1 MRASSRGARL
11 AAVLTAGALAVAG
24 CGAEEETASQG
35 GGSGG
40 GEAPSAEATEAAQQK
55 VQEQLGGTCTMEQY
69 GGEAVEMSNA
79 TVGFSQSE
87 KEANPFRIAETQS
100 IRDQAKKAGVKR
112 LIVTNANS
120 QLNKQISDV
129 QDLVARGVDA
139 LIVAPLNSE
148 GLEPA
153 LAAAREKDI
162 PVITVDRK
170 LTGPEHCKDYLT
182 FIGSDFVEQGRRAA
196 DALIKATGGKAKVA
210 ILLGS
215 SGNNVTE
222 DRNKGFL
229 DRIKEKAP
237 GLEVVAQQ
245 TGEFQREKGQSVTE
259 QLIQANPNIDAI
271 YAHNDEMALGAL
283 VALRS
288 GGKQPGEQ
296 VKVVSVDG
304 TRNAVRAITRG
315 DMAAVIESNPRFG
328 PLAFQTLQRLWSGE
342 PVRENTIISDR
353 AYDESNAQQSL
364 ASAY

>member
-1 MRASSRGARL
+1 MHRWVRGAATWT
-11 AAVLTAGALAVAG
+11 AAVATALALGA
-24 CGAEEETASQG
+24 CGAEEETASNEGNQQDG
-35 GGSGG
+35 GGQ
-40 GEAPSAEATEAAQQK
+40 AAQQR
-55 VQEQLGGTCTMEQY
+55 VEQQLGGTCTLEQY
-69 GGEAVEMSNA
+69 GGERVDLANAV
-79 TVGFSQSE
+79 VGFSQSE

-100 IRDQAKKAGVKR
+100 IRDEAEKVGVRR

-120 QLNKQISDV
+120 QLNKQISDI
-129 QDLVARGVDA
+129 QDLVARNVDA

-153 LAAAREKDI
+153 LRAARQRDV
-162 PVITVDRK
+162 PVITIDRK
-170 LTGPEHCKDYLT
+170 LTGPEHCRDYVT

-196 DALIKATGGKAKVA
+196 DALIKATGGRGNVA

-222 DRNKGFL
+222 DRNQGFL
-229 DRIKEKAP
+229 DRLRERAP
-237 GLEVVAQQ
+237 EMEVVAQQ
-245 TGEFQREKGQSVTE
+245 TGNFLREEGQEVTE

>member
-1 MRASSRGARL
+1 MQAWVRRGAAFAAASVL
-11 AAVLTAGALAVAG
+11 ALAGAA
-24 CGAEEETASQG
+24 CGAEEETSSG
-35 GGSGG
+35 GG
-40 GEAPSAEATEAAQQK
+40 GEAAQGDGGQAAQQR
-55 VQEQLGGTCTMEQY
+55 VEQQLGGSCTLEQY
-69 GGEAVEMSNA
+69 GGERVDLANAV
-79 TVGFSQSE
+79 VGFSQSE

-100 IRDQAKKAGVKR
+100 IRDEAEKVGVRR

-120 QLNKQISDV
+120 QLNKQISDI

-153 LAAAREKDI
+153 LRAARQRDV

-170 LTGPEHCKDYLT
+170 LTGPEFCRDWVT

-196 DALIKATGGKAKVA
+196 DAMIKATGGQGNVA

-222 DRNKGFL
+222 DRNEGFL
-229 DRIKEKAP
+229 QRLREQAP
-237 GLEVVAQQ
+237 EMKVVAQQ
-245 TGEFQREKGQSVTE
+245 TGNFLREEGQEVTE
-259 QLIQANPNIDAI
+259 QLIQANPEIDAI

-288 GGKQPGEQ
+288 SGKQPGQE

-328 PLAFQTLQRLWSGE
+328 PLAFQVLERFWSGQ

-364 ASAY
+364 SSAY